1 MWSCNTFASGESE
14 LFDWFSPSSRLRK
27 DLVKPA
33 LRGGFENIS
42 GTAFDF
48 NLHASFSD
56 GGII

>member
-1 MWSCNTFASGESE
+1 

-56 GGII
+56 VGII